1 MTFRARDLAFA
12 LVVGTMTVPYVITLL
27 PTYVAVASLGYYD
40 TLTGVIV
47 PTAGHCGFV
56 VFFLRQAFKSLPR
69 ELFEAARIDG
79 AGPWRQMLEIG
90 LPNIGGAVAAMAV
103 LSFLGAWNLYLWP
116 HLILDATE
124 HKTLSISLK
133 PLATTG
139 EQGGQWGA
147 LMATALLAAL
157 PVVALYLVAQRQL
170 ISAFTTS
177 GVR

>member
-1 MTFRARDLAFA
+1 LAGLPAQRWLSDPDLAIWS
-12 LVVGTMTVPYVITLL
+12 VI
-27 PTYVAVASLGYYD
+27 AVAFWKSFGLKLLIFLGA
-40 TLTGVIV
+40 
-47 PTAGHCGFV
+47 PAN
-56 VFFLRQAFKSLPR
+56 LPKDVA
-69 ELFEAARIDG
+69 EAARIDG

-90 LPNIGGAVAAMAV
+90 LPNIGGAVSAMAV

-124 HKTLSISLK
+124 HKTLSIGLK
-133 PLATTG
+133 LFATTG
-139 EQGGQWGA
+139 EQGGQWGP

-170 ISAFTTS
+170 IPAFATS